1 MLQQAINQSP
11 CIRCNVDNFILRRK
25 TYVYFMRDVSSIVD
39 HTFLLKITFFRRE
52 LKPKRRRTAIQT
64 LFSGVRVTYL

>member
-1 MLQQAINQSP
+1 
-11 CIRCNVDNFILRRK
+11 
-25 TYVYFMRDVSSIVD
+25 MRDVSSIVD